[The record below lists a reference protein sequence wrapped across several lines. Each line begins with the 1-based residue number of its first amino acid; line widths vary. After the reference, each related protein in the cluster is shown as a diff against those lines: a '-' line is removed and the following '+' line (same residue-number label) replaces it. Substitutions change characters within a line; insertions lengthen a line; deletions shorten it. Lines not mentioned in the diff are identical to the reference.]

1 MTDPQAS
8 DTNQFLKKKLDSIES
23 LLNDLNEK
31 IDNYLGVERISEDEK
46 KEIESIRAEVESGR
60 YETMD
65 EVFED

>member
-1 MTDPQAS
+1 MTEPQAS

-65 EVFED
+65 EIFED